1 MLPSTFPLL
10 LLGLALCAFGLSCS
24 HVRAAEFYVAPDGD
38 DAAAGT
44 AEAPFATLERARDA
58 VRALKDARGL
68 PEGGVAV
75 ILRGGVHR
83 RNATFELTATD
94 GGAPGAP
101 VVYRA
106 AEGET
111 VRLVGGVDIPPE
123 AFQPVTDEGVLARL
137 DEAARG
143 NVLQVDLVALGAT
156 DLDEPWPVTFRGYAG
171 WPELFF
177 GGEPMQLARWPN
189 EGFARMAEVVDRGSR
204 PRWQETPERPGA
216 FRYEGDRP
224 ERWLTADEVYLS
236 GYWCYRW
243 FEQAIR
249 VAEIDT
255 EEKVI
260 RFEAPH
266 VYGIGGPSGG
276 DYYALNLLEELDV
289 PGQYFLD
296 RESGILYFWPPT
308 PVHGREIGLSLLE
321 QPMISLE
328 DTSHVIIQGLT
339 MEITRGQVVTI
350 RGGEE
355 NLLVGCTIRNI
366 ATDAVRIDGGVSNGV
381 QSCDMYNLGGSGI
394 TLSGGDRPT
403 LTPCGNFAENNH
415 IRHFGRLTRTGKNA
429 VSLGGVGCRVA
440 HNLFHDAPHHAI
452 NFGGNDHVVE
462 FNEIHDV
469 CTETDDAGAIYTG
482 RDWTVRGN
490 VIRHNF
496 WHHIGG
502 DAHVGNQAI
511 YLDDNACGT
520 TSYGNVIY
528 RTYRAFLI
536 GGGRDNVA
544 DNNIIVDCAIPM
556 HIDNR
561 GMTWSGEGTENWGTL
576 TGRLNAL
583 PYQQEPWA
591 TRYPELANILEDEPG
606 LPKRNRVTRN
616 VIVRS
621 GDMRLA
627 AEAREHGT
635 IENNWRTDED
645 PGFVDAA
652 AMNFNLREDSPVFE
666 HIADFEP
673 IPFDRIGLYVDEH
686 RRSLPPGKP
695 TILPAST
702 AFIDELTVRIVPA
715 AGAEDARIRYT
726 LDGTE
731 PDETSALYR
740 EPLRLTGDVTL
751 KAVAFREVDGHM
763 ARSSTSTESYT
774 ARHLGPDAGVYLSDL
789 QPVEAHA
796 HGGLKRDI
804 NYRGDGP
811 VVLDG
816 QVFEKSLMLH
826 PAETDE
832 GGRSHAL
839 YALEAGLENAT
850 RFRAVIGVDDA
861 VGERGSVTFAVDVRR
876 DGAWERIFD
885 SDVFRG
891 GVTPPQEIDL
901 DISGADQLRLSCTD
915 AGDNINADHAVWA
928 DAILQ

>member
-1 MLPSTFPLL
+1 MMLPPLPLL
-10 LLGLALCAFGLSCS
+10 LIALSLCALGLSCN
-24 HVRAAEFYVAPDGD
+24 HVRAAEFHVAPDGD

-44 AEAPFATLERARDA
+44 AAAPFATLERARDA
-58 VRALKDARGL
+58 VRTLKDARGL

-75 ILRGGVHR
+75 MLRGGVHR
-83 RNATFELTATD
+83 RDATFALTTAD
-94 GGAPGAP
+94 GGAPGSP

-106 AEGET
+106 AEGEQ

-123 AFQPVTDEGVLARL
+123 AFRPVTDEAILARL

-143 NVLQVDLVALGAT
+143 NVLQADLRALGAT
-156 DLDEPWPVTFRGYAG
+156 GFEEDWPVTFRGYAG

-177 GGEPMQLARWPN
+177 AGEPMQMARWPN
-189 EGFARMAEVVDRGSR
+189 EGFARMGEVVDRGSR

-216 FRYEGDRP
+216 FRYDGDRP

-236 GYWCYRW
+236 GYWCFRW
-243 FEQAIR
+243 YDQAIR

-255 EEKVI
+255 EDKVI
-260 RFEAPH
+260 RFAAPH

-276 DYYALNLLEELDV
+276 DYFALNLLEELDT
-289 PGQYFLD
+289 PGEYFLD
-296 RESGILYFWPPT
+296 RRTGLLYFWPPAA
-308 PVHGREIGLSLLE
+308 VQGKEIGLSLLSE
-321 QPMISLE
+321 PMISLA
-328 DTSHVIIQGLT
+328 DTSHLVIQGLT
-339 MEITRGQVVTI
+339 LEFTRGQVVI
-350 RGGEE
+350 INGGEE
-355 NLLVGCTIRNI
+355 NRLVGCTIRNI
-366 ATDAVRIDGGVSNGV
+366 ATDAVRVAGGRNNGV
-381 QSCDMYNLGGSGI
+381 QSCDMYSMGGSGI
-394 TLSGGDRPT
+394 ALSGGDRAT

-415 IRHFGRLTRTGKNA
+415 IHHFGRLARTHKDA
-429 VSLGGVGCRVA
+429 ISLNGVGCRA
-440 HNLFHDAPHHAI
+440 SHNLMHDAPHHAM

-520 TSYGNVIY
+520 VSYGNVIY
-528 RTYRAFLI
+528 RAYRAFLI

-544 DNNIIVDCAIPM
+544 DNNIIVDCRIPM

-561 GMTWSGEGTENWGTL
+561 GMSWSGENTENWGTL

-591 TRYPELANILEDEPG
+591 TRYPELVNILEDDPG
-606 LPKRNRVTRN
+606 MPKRNRVTRN
-616 VIVRS
+616 LIVRS
-621 GDMRLA
+621 GNMNIA

-635 IENNWRTDED
+635 IEDNWATDED

-666 HIADFEP
+666 RVPGFEP

-695 TILPAST
+695 TVLPTST
-702 AFIDELTVRIVPA
+702 AFVEELTVQIVPS

-731 PDETSALYR
+731 PDATSALYR
-740 EPLRLTGDVTL
+740 EPVRITGDVTL
-751 KAVAFREVDGHM
+751 KAAAFREVDGHM
-763 ARSSTSTESYT
+763 ARSGTTRETYLV
-774 ARHLGPDAGVYLSDL
+774 RHLGPDAGVYLSDL

-796 HGGLKRDI
+796 HGGLKRDV
-804 NYRGDGP
+804 NYAGPGP
-811 VVLDG
+811 VILGGRAFD
-816 QVFEKSLMLH
+816 KSLMLH
-826 PAETDE
+826 PAATDE

-839 YALEAGLENAT
+839 YALDGGLENAT
-850 RFRAVIGVDDA
+850 RFKAVIGVDDA
-861 VGERGSVTFAVDVRR
+861 VGERGSVTFAVEVRR

-885 SDVFRG
+885 SDVFHG
-891 GVTPPQEIDL
+891 GRTEPQEIEL
-901 DISGADQLRLSCTD
+901 DISGADQLRLLCTD

-928 DAILQ
+928 GAILQ